1 MLSSYRT
8 FGEPSENAER
18 RMEFAFNAE
27 NIVPAF
33 DIPPGSFIPRSIAE
47 AAAAAAVFKP
57 VSINLSPSVSE
68 SEVALSER
76 TLRSAQ
82 PPPGLEGNDEFEV
95 LADEAASAL
104 QTLKTTTRPSP
115 IASVRTSNLR
125 HSASPINRIAQSAD
139 PFDRD
144 AFDAHLA
151 TVDLSLIH
159 I

>member
-8 FGEPSENAER
+8 FGEPSENADR

-27 NIVPAF
+27 NVVPAF
-33 DIPPGSFIPRSIAE
+33 DVPLGSFVPRSIAE

-57 VSINLSPSVSE
+57 VSINLSPSMSE
-68 SEVALSER
+68 SEVALSEH
-76 TLRSAQ
+76 TLRSAM
-82 PPPGLEGNDEFEV
+82 PPPGLQGRDEFEV

-104 QTLKTTTRPSP
+104 RTLHTTTRPSP
-115 IASVRTSNLR
+115 IASVPTSNLR
-125 HSASPINRIAQSAD
+125 HGASPVNRIAESAD

-151 TVDLSLIH
+151 SPG
-159 I
+159 

>member
-18 RMEFAFNAE
+18 RMKFAFNSE

-33 DIPPGSFIPRSIAE
+33 DIPPGSFVPRSIAE

-68 SEVALSER
+68 SEVDLSER

-82 PPPGLEGNDEFEV
+82 PPPGLEGNDEFG
-95 LADEAASAL
+95 LG
-104 QTLKTTTRPSP
+104 
-115 IASVRTSNLR
+115 
-125 HSASPINRIAQSAD
+125 
-139 PFDRD
+139 
-144 AFDAHLA
+144 
-151 TVDLSLIH
+151 
-159 I
+159 